1 MSFNKNSA
9 SFVLL
14 CSLAFS
20 SFATGQTL
28 AQESQPAKDPSVDAV
43 FAQEKKLSDT
53 MRKFSP
59 IVETYI
65 QNFKPDEEL
74 GAVPESDQYFLGR
87 LVLNKKL
94 VRKGMDK
101 QNASFFSRTLDR
113 LDSFYKLHYVPL
125 GFTQLVLLNHDFD
138 ARHYQ
143 LKYQRQQFLGEVR
156 TRVYDVEPAHGAKGT
171 HFLGRIWVEDQ
182 SHNIVR
188 INGTYAP
195 QKPGSMYLHFDTWR
209 LNVQPDLWVPAFVYT
224 EETDAKYNFTRN
236 LHMKSQ
242 TRLWG
247 YDRKHSGQQSEFTDL
262 QVDSASSDIADKS
275 GSNANESSPLR
286 SQHMWEREAEDN
298 ILDRMERAGVLGP
311 AGEASKVLETVVN
324 NLEVTNNIAVDPEVR
339 CRVLLT
345 TPLESFNVGHTIV
358 VSRGLLD
365 VLPDEASL
373 AMVLS
378 HELAHIALGHAVNTK
393 YAFNDRMLFPDEK
406 VIQKI
411 GVQRTDPEEE
421 AADKK
426 ALELLAKSPYKDKL
440 QNAGLFLRALES
452 RSHELPALINPNFGN
467 RMAKSDEV
475 LRLGSLAQSAP
486 QLQATNVHQMAAL
499 PLGGRINLNPWN
511 DQVTLQK
518 GKPVPLLAAREK
530 MPFEVTPF
538 FPNLARLKEP
548 TSEVASQSKASGDR

>member
-1 MSFNKNSA
+1 MSFPRNSA
-9 SFVLL
+9 SFILLFSLTLGVL
-14 CSLAFS
+14 SVDRA
-20 SFATGQTL
+20 L
-28 AQESQPAKDPSVDAV
+28 AQESQPARDPSVDAI
-43 FAQEKKLSDT
+43 FAQEGKLSTT
-53 MRKFSP
+53 MKKFSP

-87 LVLNKKL
+87 LILDKKL
-94 VRKGMDK
+94 VRKQMGK
-101 QNASFFSRTLDR
+101 QSSGFFSRTLDR

-125 GFTQLVLLNHDFD
+125 GFTQLVLLNHEFD

-182 SHNIVR
+182 GHNIVR
-188 INGTYAP
+188 INGTFAP

-262 QVDSASSDIADKS
+262 QVESASDISDKS

-298 ILDRMERAGVLGP
+298 ILDRMERAGVLAP

-324 NLEVTNNIAVDPEVR
+324 NLEVTNNISVDPEVR

-393 YAFNDRMLFPDEK
+393 YAFTDRMLFPDEK

-411 GVQRTDPEEE
+411 GVQRTESEED

-440 QNAGLFLRALES
+440 QNAGLFLRALEN
-452 RSHELPALINPNFGN
+452 RSHELPSLINPNFGN
-467 RMAKSDEV
+467 RIAKSDEV

-486 QLQATNVHQMAAL
+486 QLQTTNVHQMAAL
-499 PLGGRINLNPWN
+499 PLGGRINLDPWN
-511 DQVTLQK
+511 DHVSLQK
-518 GKPVPLLAAREK
+518 SKPAPLLSAREK

-548 TSEVASQSKASGDR
+548 TSEVASQSKSPGTR

>member
-1 MSFNKNSA
+1 MSLRKQSA

-14 CSLAFS
+14 CSLAS
-20 SFATGQTL
+20 GTL
-28 AQESQPAKDPSVDAV
+28 GMRAHAQESKPARDQYADAI
-43 FAQEKKLSDT
+43 FTQENKLSDT

-59 IVETYI
+59 VVETYI

-94 VRKGMDK
+94 IRKQMDK
-101 QNASFFSRTLDR
+101 SSAGLISKTLDR
-113 LDSFYKLHYVPL
+113 LDGFYKVHYVPL

-138 ARHYQ
+138 SRHYQ

-156 TRVYDVEPAHGAKGT
+156 TRVYDVEPARGVKGT

-182 SHNIVR
+182 GHNIVR

-224 EETDAKYNFTRN
+224 EETNAQYNFARK
-236 LHMKSQ
+236 LRMKSQ

-262 QVDSASSDIADKS
+262 QVEAAANVADNS

-298 ILDRMERAGVLGP
+298 VLDRMERAGVLAP

-324 NLEVTNNIAVDPEVR
+324 NLEVTNNISVDPEVR

-378 HELAHIALGHAVNTK
+378 HELAHIALGHAVDTK
-393 YAFNDRMLFPDEK
+393 YAFSDRMLFPDEK
-406 VIQKI
+406 VLRKI
-411 GVQRTDPEEE
+411 AMQRTDSEED

-426 ALELLAKSPYKDKL
+426 ALQLLAQSPYKDKL

-452 RSHELPALINPNFGN
+452 RSHQLPSLINPNFGN
-467 RMAKSDEV
+467 RIAKSDEV

-486 QLQATNVHQMAAL
+486 QLQATNVRQLAAL

-518 GKPVPLLAAREK
+518 SKPVPLLSAREK

-538 FPNLARLKEP
+538 FPNLARMKEP
-548 TSEVASQSKASGDR
+548 SSEVASQSKPAGDR